1 MPNTRQIISSSIV
14 QALSE
19 LRANKL
25 RTALSLLGIAIG
37 IFCIVAVLT
46 VLNSMEAQIH
56 ESMASLGSDVLYV
69 NRKPWMEEEDGQ
81 YKWWEYLQ
89 RRPVSLSQFRQVEQ
103 TVPGID
109 VATLCFRRDN
119 IKLKATDQELE
130 GVALYGVTPGFDKVQ
145 NVELLKGRYLTLNEL
160 DAGSNSAVIGH
171 EVKENLFAGRDAI
184 GHTIQFGGRAFHI
197 VGVMKKEGRNMAGF
211 DFDEA
216 VIISYMTAGSIYDLQ
231 SMDWNNDPVMMIRAN
246 TGVPVDELRD
256 ELRGALRTM
265 RKVRPGAKDDFS
277 INQLSKVSERLGVL
291 FGTINMIGAVIGG
304 FSLLV
309 GAFGIANIMFVT
321 VRERTKVIGLKKA
334 IGAHRRVILTEFLIE
349 AITLCLIGGGIGI
362 ILVFLL
368 GLGLTHGADFPV
380 SMSMDNV
387 VFGVGISAL
396 VGIIAGIIPAYR
408 ASRLDPVVA
417 IRET

>member
-1 MPNTRQIISSSIV
+1 
-14 QALSE
+14 
-19 LRANKL
+19 
-25 RTALSLLGIAIG
+25 
-37 IFCIVAVLT
+37 
-46 VLNSMEAQIH
+46 
-56 ESMASLGSDVLYV
+56 
-69 NRKPWMEEEDGQ
+69 
-81 YKWWEYLQ
+81 
-89 RRPVSLSQFRQVEQ
+89 
-103 TVPGID
+103 
-109 VATLCFRRDN
+109 
-119 IKLKATDQELE
+119 
-130 GVALYGVTPGFDKVQ
+130 
-145 NVELLKGRYLTLNEL
+145 
-160 DAGSNSAVIGH
+160 
-171 EVKENLFAGRDAI
+171 
-184 GHTIQFGGRAFHI
+184 
-197 VGVMKKEGRNMAGF
+197 MAGF
-211 DFDEA
+211 NFDEA
-216 VIISYMTAGSIYDLQ
+216 IILSYMTAGSLYDLQ
-231 SMDWNNDPVMMIRAN
+231 SMDWNNDPIMMIRAN

-256 ELRGALRTM
+256 ELRGAMRTM

-291 FGTINMIGAVIGG
+291 FGTVNMIGALIGG

-380 SMSMDNV
+380 SMSWNNV
-387 VFGVGISAL
+387 AFGVGVSAL

>member
-46 VLNSMEAQIH
+46 VLNSMENKIH
-56 ESMASLGSDVLYV
+56 ESMSSLGSDVLYV
-69 NRKPWMEEEDGQ
+69 NRRPWMAEDGE

-89 RRPVSLSQFRQVEQ
+89 RRPISLGQLRQVQ
-103 TVPGID
+103 QNVPGIS
-109 VATLCFRRDN
+109 VSSICFHKENVTIKERDQ
-119 IKLKATDQELE
+119 ALE
-130 GVALYGVTPGFDKVQ
+130 GVAVYGVTPGFDKIQ
-145 NVELLKGRYLTLNEL
+145 NVEVLKGRYLTLNEL
-160 DAGSNSAVIGH
+160 DAGSSSVVIGH
-171 EVKENLFAGRDAI
+171 EVNESLFGGREAV
-184 GHTIQFGGRAFHI
+184 GHTIQLGGRSFHV
-197 VGVMKKEGRNMAGF
+197 VGVMKKEGENMAGF

-216 VIISYMTAGSIYDLQ
+216 IVVSYMTAASIYDIQ
-231 SMDWNNDPVMMIRAN
+231 SMDWNNDPIMMVRPKS
-246 TGVPVDELRD
+246 GVPVDELRD

-277 INQLSKVSERLGVL
+277 INQLSAVSERLSVL
-291 FGTINMIGAVIGG
+291 FGTVNMIGALIGG

-349 AITLCLIGGGIGI
+349 AITLCLIGGSIGI
-362 ILVFLL
+362 FLVFLL
-368 GLGLTHGADFPV
+368 GVGLTHGADFPV
-380 SMSMDNV
+380 SMSMNNV

-396 VGIIAGIIPAYR
+396 VGIIAGIIPAFR